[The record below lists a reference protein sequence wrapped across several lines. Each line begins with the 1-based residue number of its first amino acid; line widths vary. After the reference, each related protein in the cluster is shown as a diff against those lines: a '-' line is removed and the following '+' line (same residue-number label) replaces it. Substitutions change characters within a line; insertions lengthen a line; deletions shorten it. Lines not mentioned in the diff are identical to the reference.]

1 MKKFGLIG
9 FPLTHSFSQKYFEE
23 KFKREKIKDCSYNLF
38 PLKSIDEF
46 KKTNKYCNNCPH
58 VKEIREDFKKKY
70 LESDNT
76 TISDIDDIDLDEF
89 FKDL

>member
-1 MKKFGLIG
+1 MAK
-9 FPLTHSFSQKYFEE
+9 
-23 KFKREKIKDCSYNLF
+23 NLF
-38 PLKSIDEF
+38 EKAKEDALYKVCDGCGEKKSIDEF

>member
-1 MKKFGLIG
+1 MAK
-9 FPLTHSFSQKYFEE
+9 
-23 KFKREKIKDCSYNLF
+23 NLF
-38 PLKSIDEF
+38 EKAKEDALYKVCDGCGEKKSIDEF

-70 LESDNT
+70 LEQSDNT
-76 TISDIDDIDLDEF
+76 TISDIEDIDLDEF